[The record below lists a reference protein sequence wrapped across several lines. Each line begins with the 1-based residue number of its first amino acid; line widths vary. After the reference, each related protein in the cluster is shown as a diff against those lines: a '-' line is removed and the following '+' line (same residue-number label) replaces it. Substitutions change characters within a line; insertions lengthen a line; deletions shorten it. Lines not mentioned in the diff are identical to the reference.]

1 MAMDTNF
8 VTVTLAEWNRRN
20 GTTKT
25 GDQLTQVE
33 RSEVIQAAQELKQN
47 STGVRNERLLG

>member
-8 VTVTLAEWNRRN
+8 VTVARAEWNRRN

-25 GDQLTQVE
+25 WDQLTQAE

-47 STGVRNERLLG
+47 ANGRAE

>member
-8 VTVTLAEWNRRN
+8 VTVALAEWNRRN

-25 GDQLTQVE
+25 WDQLTQAE
-33 RSEVIQAAQELKQN
+33 RSEVIQAAQELK
-47 STGVRNERLLG
+47 RNANGRAE